1 MVTRREIITSL
12 AALIAVRLPAF
23 ALCASAG
30 PRRSSAENHR
40 SGGGKPD
47 TTAVVDAQAASM
59 KFGYAAITWGSA
71 LTQAMDDIAAVG
83 FRGIQL
89 RGEAVQQYGDRP
101 AALKEALAAHQLT
114 FVALSSGNL
123 SIDPAR
129 EQEQLATHL
138 RHAQFVR
145 DCGGLFLQIIDERP
159 KRAVRAEDYRRLGKL
174 LTELGKRTADRGVTM
189 VYHHHMNSLGE
200 KPDEVAAV
208 LDAADRKYVRVLFDT
223 AHYQQGGGD
232 PVAAI
237 RKYRD
242 WIDVLHLK
250 DVRPAPSPAAPAS
263 YQFVE
268 LGRGRVDLPGVF
280 AALREINFSGW
291 GIVELDRVP
300 DPGGSPKQS
309 AEINKRYLVEKLRQT
324 V

>member
-1 MVTRREIITSL
+1 MVTRREMLVGLGSL
-12 AALIAVRLPAF
+12 VASGVSRTFAAA
-23 ALCASAG
+23 
-30 PRRSSAENHR
+30 
-40 SGGGKPD
+40 
-47 TTAVVDAQAASM
+47 TM
-59 KFGYAAITWGSA
+59 KFGYAAITWGA
-71 LTQAMDDIAAVG
+71 ELTQAMDDIAAVG

-89 RGEAVQQYGDRP
+89 RSEAFQQYGEKP
-101 AALKEALAAHQLT
+101 AALREALAKRNLA

-129 EQEQLATHL
+129 EKEELARHL
-138 RHAQFVR
+138 AHARFLR
-145 DCGGLFLQIIDERP
+145 DAGGRYLQIIDERP
-159 KRAVRAEDYRRLGKL
+159 KGRTVVAADYRRLGRL
-174 LTELGKRTADRGVTM
+174 LTELGKRTSDLGIPV
-189 VYHHHMNSLGE
+189 VYHHHMNSTGE
-200 KPDEVAAV
+200 KPHEVAAV
-208 LDAADRKYVRVLFDT
+208 LDAADRKVVRVLFDT

-237 RKYRD
+237 RQYRE
-242 WIDVLHLK
+242 WIEVLHLK
-250 DVRPAPSPAAPAS
+250 DVRAGGAGGAGGEGA

-280 AALREINFSGW
+280 AALDEINFSGW

-309 AEINKRYLVEKLRQT
+309 AETNKRYLVDTLHQR